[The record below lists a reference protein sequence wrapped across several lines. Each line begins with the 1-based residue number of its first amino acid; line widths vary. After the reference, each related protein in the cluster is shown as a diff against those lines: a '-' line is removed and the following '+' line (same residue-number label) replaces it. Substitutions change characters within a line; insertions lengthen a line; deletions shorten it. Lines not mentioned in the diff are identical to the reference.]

1 MKAAGLNHFT
11 WMLDIRHKETGE
23 DLYPLFAERW
33 AAFDPSF
40 EPLTRRVYAAFG
52 HFIPG
57 DEHL

>member
-33 AAFDPSF
+33 AALDPSF
-40 EPLTRRVYAAFG
+40 EPLTRRAYAAFG